1 MKIEIN
7 DEIGFWGVNHQEFK
21 AKVEGFSGD
30 ITLEIASFGGDISH
44 ALPIYNM
51 IKSHAGRVTANIY
64 GDAASAATFIALAAD
79 EVRMVDNAF
88 FLIHNVWTMAVG
100 DSNDLREAAEE
111 MDKFNNVIKD
121 IYKKETGLSKKEI
134 TEMMNEGAWWT
145 AKEAKTNGFVD
156 EVVAPAKILNRKE
169 AVMLNCISEEAK
181 QDLLNKVNS
190 IEMDKNNVEE
200 MSSNIF
206 KSVMAKVKE
215 ILPNK
220 EANVLDEDSE
230 AKVIGICNEV
240 AEEIKNDASAEM
252 IELANSLT
260 ELEAKYKAEVES
272 KEAIEKELNT
282 LKASE
287 VVVENGSDPVIDGE
301 KKELTPMDKMAES
314 FKNNIIFKYSK

>member
-21 AKVEGFSGD
+21 AQLEGFTGD
-30 ITLEIASFGGDISH
+30 ITLEIASPGGDIAH
-44 ALPIYNM
+44 ALPIYNT
-51 IKSHAGRVTANIY
+51 IKSHPGRVTANIY

-79 EVRMVDNAF
+79 KVNMVDNAF
-88 FLIHNVWTMAVG
+88 YLIHNVWTMVVG
-100 DSNDLREAAEE
+100 DENDLVDAAEE
-111 MDKFNNVIKD
+111 LKKFNNVIKD

-134 TEMMNEGAWWT
+134 TNMMNEGAWWT
-145 AKEAKTNGFVD
+145 AKEAKANGFVD
-156 EVVAPAKILNRKE
+156 EVLPPAKILNRKE
-169 AVMLNCISEEAK
+169 SIMLNCVSEEAK

-240 AEEIKNDASAEM
+240 AEEIKNEASEEM

-272 KEAIEKELNT
+272 KETIEKELNT
-282 LKASE
+282 LKASKVD
-287 VVVENGSDPVIDGE
+287 VVSKNDPDLE
-301 KKELTPMDKMAES
+301 DKEKELTPMDKMAND
-314 FKNNIIFKYSK
+314 FKNNIIFKLSK